1 MALRFLRKKKNV
13 RIILWIVAILII
25 PGFLL
30 WGVSI
35 GGGRKELYYA
45 AIVNREPITLK
56 EYYWRLGEME
66 DRYRKIFGDRY
77 SEIRD
82 KLNIEKSVLESL
94 IREKLLLQQARKRH
108 IKVLNSEIVEV
119 VKSDPIFKNKEGK
132 FDEEKY
138 KRIIENYPAEE
149 LRKIEEDIRKRIM
162 IEKLKNEIIAEG
174 NINVSD
180 REIEDYIKKNKLK
193 KVDKESIRKML
204 LWQKR
209 EKYFNDWY
217 RKIRANSKIIIYLP
231 IKEETTQVSE
241 KKKEKGRK

>member
-1 MALRFLRKKKNV
+1 MAFRFLRKRKNV
-13 RIILWIVAILII
+13 RIILWIVAIFII

-35 GGGRKELYYA
+35 GGGKKELYYA
-45 AIVNREPITLK
+45 AIVNREGITLR
-56 EYYWRLGEME
+56 EYYQRLGEME

-77 SEIRD
+77 GEIRD
-82 KLNIEKSVLESL
+82 KLNIEKSVLESI
-94 IREKLLLQQARKRH
+94 IREKLLLQQARKRR
-108 IKVLNSEIVEV
+108 IRVLNSEIVEV
-119 VKSDPIFKNKEGK
+119 VKSDPVFKNKEGK
-132 FDEEKY
+132 FDEDKY

-149 LRKIEEDIRKRIM
+149 LRKIEEDIKKRIM

-180 REIEDYIKKNKLK
+180 KEIEDYIKKNKLK

-217 RKIRANSKIIIYLP
+217 NKIRAKSKIIIYLP
-231 IKEETTQVSE
+231 LKTSQISE
-241 KKKEKGRK
+241 KKNRKEKE